1 MHHCTGH
8 GCRAPEGAACAA
20 ASARQLP
27 AASGQLEVL
36 WAQRPACA
44 AQGRRRA
51 RRPTSM
57 LAPGSRCEP
66 SAGTAPGWPA
76 AAASPPCGVC
86 CASGCGRAI
95 PARRPSVTRPIHGHL
110 RAWSVGSVRWTPCG
124 CPQHDDRPGRPHGQP
139 AAAAS
144 ALRAERLAKR
154 CARVLSHQERPSLR
168 STATGA
174 VLAHRLHPL
183 RHCPCTIRTPSPTP
197 TATSLSAP
205 TWQHAAACA
214 ASASPNPAPQAAR
227 GRAVRLEVVDD
238 VADGLV
244 LGRTRSAA
252 AGRRAGR
259 RADLHLVQLAL
270 RIHFGRLRARRRRLQ
285 LLRTSRGEA
294 QARAPQLG
302 YVNCGSAW
310 AGEVLALSQHARRTA
325 AQRAPLA
332 LAAESRA
339 PRCRA
344 VRLRRLRWYC
354 PPRLA

>member
-57 LAPGSRCEP
+57 LAPGRRCEP

-227 GRAVRLEVVDD
+227 GRAAPMPCASRSSMMLLT
-238 VADGLV
+238 ASC
-244 LGRTRSAA
+244 SAA
-252 AGRRAGR
+252 RAAPPPAGAP
-259 RADLHLVQLAL
+259 ADARICISCSSRCASTLAD
-270 RIHFGRLRARRRRLQ
+270 
-285 LLRTSRGEA
+285 S
-294 QARAPQLG
+294 ARAAAAFSS
-302 YVNCGSAW
+302 C
-310 AGEVLALSQHARRTA
+310 ARPGA
-325 AQRAPLA
+325 
-332 LAAESRA
+332 
-339 PRCRA
+339 
-344 VRLRRLRWYC
+344 RLRRA
-354 PPRLA
+354 PPNWVMSTAGVPGLERCWP